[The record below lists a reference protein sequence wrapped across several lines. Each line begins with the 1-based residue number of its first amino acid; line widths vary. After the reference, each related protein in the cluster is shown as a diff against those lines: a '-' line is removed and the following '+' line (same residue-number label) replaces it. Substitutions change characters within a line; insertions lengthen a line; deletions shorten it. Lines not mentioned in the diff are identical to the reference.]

1 MKKAKKL
8 EKRIRVMEEKI
19 DGLDAMLEKMFLCV
33 ATLQVENAH
42 TVVPTC
48 RAVREGWGRLL
59 QNTQQMKEIVSEMNF
74 QLKLREENAAKG

>member
-1 MKKAKKL
+1 
-8 EKRIRVMEEKI
+8 MEEKI

-42 TVVPTC
+42 TVVLTC

-74 QLKLREENAAKG
+74 QLKLREEDAAKG